1 MPAEM
6 AKEMGHGGKDLPAMV
21 RDMRNRFW
29 ICLIFTVPILV
40 YAPMADLFKPPAPP
54 FGLKLNL
61 WLFFLASAA
70 ILYPGWPFVVS
81 AWRALRTR
89 TFSMAVLVVLSV
101 GSGYLFSVGST
112 FFFKGGRQFFE
123 AASIL
128 LVFILLGH
136 WLKMRAH
143 AGASESSPVKRTVLK

>member
-1 MPAEM
+1 M
-6 AKEMGHGGKDLPAMV
+6 A

-29 ICLIFTVPILV
+29 ICLIFTVPIFV

-136 WLKMRAH
+136 WLKMRTH
-143 AGASESSPVKRTVLK
+143 AGASESSPVKRTVRK